1 MIKLKSLS
9 KIKLGTLIFF
19 KRYSNLFIVFLI
31 KKKHIITLTSGVC
44 KMGKTKKQKIA
55 SHNMLNMVNKLLE
68 YLNRFNIKY
77 VNFIIKQKISSHFF
91 NFQKLLKM
99 NNIIIKSYKYI
110 FNQQHGFRRKRKKR
124 RI

>member
-1 MIKLKSLS
+1 MI
-9 KIKLGTLIFF
+9 KIKLGNLIFF

-31 KKKHIITLTSGVC
+31 KKKHIVTLTSGIC
-44 KMGKTKKQKIA
+44 KMGKTKKQKTA

-68 YLNRFNIKY
+68 YLHRWNIKY

-99 NNIIIKSYKYI
+99 NNIVIKSYKYI
-110 FNQQHGFRRKRKKR
+110 FKQQHGFRRKRKYR

>member
-9 KIKLGTLIFF
+9 KIKLGNLIFF
-19 KRYSNLFIVFLI
+19 KKYSNLFIVFLI

-68 YLNRFNIKY
+68 YLNK
-77 VNFIIKQKISSHFF
+77 
-91 NFQKLLKM
+91 
-99 NNIIIKSYKYI
+99 
-110 FNQQHGFRRKRKKR
+110 
-124 RI
+124 